1 MLVRAGWAMWQQK
14 LANKNVVIGIMFVM
28 AIGVI
33 GAITVTDYFYRL
45 ADYRLYSQSIVS
57 IIEKT
62 FTSERE
68 WLDKRINNYMNALFV
83 QERVPELIRRR
94 DIKGLK
100 QLYDPVVLNFRHRMI
115 PVILFTVVDEKGTI
129 LYRHSDLPLTDQQRR
144 QHSNSLSHALEQRR
158 FVSGFENDFLPF
170 WYNTSMPIIDR
181 QTKQLVGGL
190 EVGLDPEWFQFK
202 FGWFFEGVKSAMVV
216 SEGEDCSSIDKAS
229 SCYRFVD
236 KTMAPL
242 KDLQFFHRIMPELQM
257 GAKFT
262 EVKQDG
268 TLYLVSTA
276 LRFHN
281 HDGKEA
287 GSFLVAYN
295 MSSFKQKQWQYLST
309 RLMLF
314 LPALVVLLAAIY
326 LGFRKYEQILN
337 EKNRQLAQKSKSCA
351 LGEMLGYIG
360 HQWRQPLHTLSLV
373 VQNIELQNQ
382 LGRLDNELLKKQVS
396 LAQQN
401 INYMSTTIDDWRA
414 MVMSGSSRQ
423 QIELKASVERAI
435 AMVAPAME
443 QNRIRI
449 ENRIIGPALTMG
461 FVNDL
466 VQLTVNVLLNAK
478 DQFSQVEG
486 ERVIL
491 VTSQEGADGLVTV
504 RFQDSAGGIPKKL
517 LTRIFE
523 PYVTTKDKGEGTGL
537 GLYLCRQIAENLDN
551 GTVWAE
557 NCSFELDG
565 RAYYGACIV
574 LQFMK
579 LAAKE

>member
-1 MLVRAGWAMWQQK
+1 
-14 LANKNVVIGIMFVM
+14 
-28 AIGVI
+28 
-33 GAITVTDYFYRL
+33 
-45 ADYRLYSQSIVS
+45 
-57 IIEKT
+57 
-62 FTSERE
+62 
-68 WLDKRINNYMNALFV
+68 
-83 QERVPELIRRR
+83 
-94 DIKGLK
+94 
-100 QLYDPVVLNFRHRMI
+100 
-115 PVILFTVVDEKGTI
+115 
-129 LYRHSDLPLTDQQRR
+129 
-144 QHSNSLSHALEQRR
+144 
-158 FVSGFENDFLPF
+158 
-170 WYNTSMPIIDR
+170 
-181 QTKQLVGGL
+181 
-190 EVGLDPEWFQFK
+190 
-202 FGWFFEGVKSAMVV
+202 
-216 SEGEDCSSIDKAS
+216 
-229 SCYRFVD
+229 
-236 KTMAPL
+236 
-242 KDLQFFHRIMPELQM
+242 
-257 GAKFT
+257 
-262 EVKQDG
+262 
-268 TLYLVSTA
+268 
-276 LRFHN
+276 
-281 HDGKEA
+281 
-287 GSFLVAYN
+287 
-295 MSSFKQKQWQYLST
+295 
-309 RLMLF
+309 
-314 LPALVVLLAAIY
+314 
-326 LGFRKYEQILN
+326 
-337 EKNRQLAQKSKSCA
+337 LAQKSKSCA

>member
-1 MLVRAGWAMWQQK
+1 MWQQK